1 MGHCAAICSFFAK
14 RPQSVVVTLNQN
26 NLSLKVPS
34 GEILVANGIRDPKET
49 NGDCYPNICNPSGVL
64 CTSL

>member
-1 MGHCAAICSFFAK
+1 ME
-14 RPQSVVVTLNQN
+14 PNQN

-34 GEILVANGIRDPKET
+34 GEILTANGIIDSKET